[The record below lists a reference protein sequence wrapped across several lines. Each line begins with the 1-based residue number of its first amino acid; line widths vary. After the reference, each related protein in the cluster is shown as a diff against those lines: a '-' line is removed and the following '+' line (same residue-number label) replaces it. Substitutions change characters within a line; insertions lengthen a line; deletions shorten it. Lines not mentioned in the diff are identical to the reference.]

1 MATTYVTGASGFDA
15 NTPLYNALVNKVYDW
30 ANRDID
36 ALPPQIVRDSLRY
49 AADTAYRTLRV
60 PPLEKTVRWTNF
72 PGTLTITDTSTEPA
86 TVTTMAIANITELET
101 ARSNLTDTQTSSY
114 VGPLDT
120 ASVGTGNVYQSVTP
134 LAIPNDLIEFIHIRG
149 ADLNGLTTRVFN
161 EKADIRSF
169 WDICNDH
176 YNIAA
181 FWSRQ
186 KNNVLLTPSFGNAAR
201 GFYGGGSGPEFQLE
215 MYYYGRLPALN
226 ATFDQ
231 TYVNWMGGNG
241 TLTIDGTVTAY
252 TNQTEAEYNALIAA
266 PAVVTWVGME
276 VPHWLRDENEKVPLM
291 GALGE
296 CFAYL
301 QEDDQSQKYFNLFT
315 KEIADLNDEDRMR
328 DASGGNIQT
337 QYTAYG
343 LI

>member
-1 MATTYVTGASGFDA
+1 MA
-15 NTPLYNALVNKVYDW
+15 NTYTTGPANIPNYNALVNKVYDW

-36 ALPPQIVRDSLRY
+36 ALPVTIVQDALRY

-60 PPLEKTVRWTNF
+60 PPLEATTRWSRTALDAVTV
-72 PGTLTITDTSTEPA
+72 GA
-86 TVTTMAIANITELET
+86 
-101 ARSNLTDTQTSSY
+101 
-114 VGPLDT
+114 
-120 ASVGTGNVYQSVTP
+120 GNVYQSVTP

-149 ADLNGLTTRVFN
+149 TDVNGLTTRVFN
-161 EKADIRSF
+161 EKTDIRSF
-169 WDICNDH
+169 WDICTDH
-176 YNIAA
+176 YNLAA

-186 KNNVLLTPSFGNAAR
+186 GNNVLLTPSFGNAAR
-201 GFYGGGSGPEFQLE
+201 GFYGGGSGPEE
-215 MYYYGRLPALN
+215 MIEMFYYKRLPALN
-226 ATFDQ
+226 ATYDVTVANF
-231 TYVNWMGGNG
+231 MGGSLEWLTSSTGSDGSLWFPTG
-241 TLTIDGTVTAY
+241 TATD
-252 TNQTEAEYNALIAA
+252 AA
-266 PAVVTWVGME
+266 PAVTLTPTLAQTTDNTVQLFFRGNE
-276 VPHWLRDENEKVPLM
+276 VPNWLKDENEKVVLM

-328 DASGGNIQT
+328 DASGGNVQT